1 MSTRRSGA
9 IEAPPRSSAGSFFGL
24 FAFALALVSA
34 SATTTAATKDALR
47 GHLGDRIARD
57 LTVSAPPALY
67 FSTPMSPRG
76 GGARPRPR
84 NFIMT
89 TRFDPTRA
97 VVFDLERG
105 LLRDDEGN
113 ARLNVPLAL
122 VQRLLEAAGPAAA
135 RDFGHGLGADLGR
148 RIGERLGAA
157 RETASTEVWVE
168 HLGGHLAL
176 LGLGNLRAERWGKAL
191 VLRVADLPRET
202 EGLVGAILEGALL
215 RAFGRRS
222 RAVPFVE
229 ESGVAF
235 LVTSE
240 GRGDFVAGL
249 RAEGRGLGAVLNEL
263 HRNHGAKA

>member
-1 MSTRRSGA
+1 
-9 IEAPPRSSAGSFFGL
+9 
-24 FAFALALVSA
+24 
-34 SATTTAATKDALR
+34 
-47 GHLGDRIARD
+47 
-57 LTVSAPPALY
+57 
-67 FSTPMSPRG
+67 
-76 GGARPRPR
+76 
-84 NFIMT
+84 MT